1 MCSGGMQFM
10 WIHDQNIM
18 LGKGILLLVD
28 VGGHIALQWIN
39 DFKMS
44 MPVHGRVKAAV
55 FNYSK
60 MQTQAGIITDNLMG
74 IGSHFTISFRRWSFY
89 ILSDLN
95 SKQSIRG
102 RQEIYDFK

>member
-18 LGKGILLLVD
+18 LGKGILLLID
-28 VGGHIALQWIN
+28 ECGHITFQWIN
-39 DFKMS
+39 NFQMS
-44 MPVHGRVKAAV
+44 MPVHGRVKTAV
-55 FNYSK
+55 LDYGK
-60 MQTQAGIITDNLMG
+60 MQTQTGIITDNFMG
-74 IGSHFTISFRRWSFY
+74 VGSHFTISFRRWSFY